1 MRDSSAATRSSR
13 AWRSPPRP
21 SQRPGPRRKDQ
32 DRRRAAGTADI
43 ALPWLT
49 PALLDL
55 STRAS
60 RRRAGE
66 PRNYALDDDRR
77 RLSRTQQDRPLT
89 ARLDAC
95 GREETNGRYYSQQQ

>member
-1 MRDSSAATRSSR
+1 MLDSSAATCSSR

-21 SQRPGPRRKDQ
+21 SQRRGPRRKER

-49 PALLDL
+49 PALLYL

-66 PRNYALDDDRR
+66 TRNSALDDDRR

-89 ARLDAC
+89 ERPDAC
-95 GREETNGRYYSQQQ
+95 GREETNGRYYSQQE